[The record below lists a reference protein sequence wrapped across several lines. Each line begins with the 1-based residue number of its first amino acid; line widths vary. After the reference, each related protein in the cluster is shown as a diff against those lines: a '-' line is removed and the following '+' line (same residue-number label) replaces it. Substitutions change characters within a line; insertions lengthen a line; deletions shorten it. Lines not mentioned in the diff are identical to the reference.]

1 MEKEVESKNAKGR
14 KSKKDNKLY
23 TNIIIT
29 RKVNILMLNIGS
41 NLKKIMLKIIDNQ
54 ISGKC
59 IVEGFVKPD
68 SIEIISYSNGIQ
80 ENETI
85 KFQVVFQC
93 QVCNPSEG
101 QIISCI
107 AKNITKAGIRAEA
120 DDDNNP
126 LIIFIARDHNY
137 LNKSFS
143 SIKENQE
150 IAVRVIGQRFELNDK
165 NISVIADLVESKNKS
180 KKLDIVDETSIDS
193 GLKLDV
199 LSDSDN

>member
-1 MEKEVESKNAKGR
+1 MQLL
-14 KSKKDNKLY
+14 NKFLLILSSL
-23 TNIIIT
+23 NIIPLAVI
-29 RKVNILMLNIGS
+29 KMYIL
-41 NLKKIMLKIIDNQ
+41 
-54 ISGKC
+54 
-59 IVEGFVKPD
+59 GFVPLL
-68 SIEIISYSNGIQ
+68 

-101 QIISCI
+101 QIIPCI

-143 SIKENQE
+143 NIIENQE
-150 IAVRVIGQRFELNDK
+150 IVVRVIGQRFELNDK
-165 NISVIADLVESKNKS
+165 SISVIADLVESKS
-180 KKLDIVDETSIDS
+180 KNRKLDIVDESSISD
-193 GLKLDV
+193 GLEVDV
-199 LSDSDN
+199 LNETDN